1 MPDLIKLNPE
11 FVRMHD
17 NVIMCESADS
27 KSIIVFDAITGQQV
41 TAVQDSNMKSSQS
54 IFFLIKG

>member
-17 NVIMCESADS
+17 NVIMCKSADS

-41 TAVQDSNMKSSQS
+41 TAVQDLNMKSSKS